1 MKRRSQGSFRVVK
14 KKRLPLAFQ
23 SILWSKSIRELDRE
37 GDKVYIIHQ
46 ILSYGDLKKLR
57 MLFEIYD
64 RKEIREIFAKFP
76 KKIYQPAVFYFIK
89 NFILGFRNKRLR
101 ESDYVKT
108 PF

>member
-1 MKRRSQGSFRVVK
+1 
-14 KKRLPLAFQ
+14 
-23 SILWSKSIRELDRE
+23 
-37 GDKVYIIHQ
+37 
-46 ILSYGDLKKLR
+46 

-76 KKIYQPAVFYFIK
+76 KKIYQPAVFHFIK